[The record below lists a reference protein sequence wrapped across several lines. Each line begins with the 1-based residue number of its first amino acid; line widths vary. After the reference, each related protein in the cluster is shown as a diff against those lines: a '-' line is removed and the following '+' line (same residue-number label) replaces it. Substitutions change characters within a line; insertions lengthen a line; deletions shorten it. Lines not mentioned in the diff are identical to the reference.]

1 MTAPESQATADL
13 DLPGPAYGPQ
23 PPDLAD
29 LYAAQDAPLE
39 AGLSNAE
46 YDHRLT
52 ERSQTEA
59 AYLDAYDRDLV
70 RALEA
75 EAADPEL
82 EAEPEPLPDP
92 DPEVGGWPGWSDR
105 SMLAPEPERD
115 AEAEAEAEAEWA
127 DNWDSADSHAYMDR
141 VEAGLEPEAEL

>member
-23 PPDLAD
+23 SPDLAD

-46 YDHRLT
+46 YERRLT

-115 AEAEAEAEAEWA
+115 AEAEAEWA

-141 VEAGLEPEAEL
+141 VEAGLEPELEP